1 MYVGDKKVRFLDM
14 AHFTYVDKET
24 CIACGLCGALAPE
37 IYDYDDEG
45 SAYVLLD
52 NNMGKAKVPDHLVDD
67 MNDAHESCPTES
79 IKVKL
84 VPFK

>member
-1 MYVGDKKVRFLDM
+1 M

-45 SAYVLLD
+45 IAYVLLD
-52 NNMGKAKVPDHLVDD
+52 NNMGKAKVPDYLVDD
-67 MNDAHESCPTES
+67 MNDAYESCPTES

>member
-1 MYVGDKKVRFLDM
+1 M

-45 SAYVLLD
+45 IAYVLLD
-52 NNMGKAKVPDHLVDD
+52 NNTGQAEIPDDLVDD
-67 MNDAHESCPTES
+67 MKDAHESCPTES
-79 IKVKL
+79 IKIKSA
-84 VPFK
+84 PFK